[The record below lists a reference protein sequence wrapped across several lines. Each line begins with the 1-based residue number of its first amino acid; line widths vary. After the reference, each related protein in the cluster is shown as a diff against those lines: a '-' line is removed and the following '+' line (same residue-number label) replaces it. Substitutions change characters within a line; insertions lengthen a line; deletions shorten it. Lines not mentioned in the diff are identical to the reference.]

1 MKLSSLIRFGVMG
14 ALVAAAFVACK
25 KDDKNYTLSSEKEVL
40 SIKVDT
46 FHSTYDEASR
56 TYTFDVDTLL
66 KDGGTRLF
74 PPNNIP
80 VDVKVSANA
89 TVNPYTAYVSFWNS
103 ATFQLKTL
111 KYLVVAQD
119 GTKDSFYVKINP
131 VTTVQ

>member
-25 KDDKNYTLSSEKEVL
+25 KDDKNYTLSSEKELL
-40 SIKVDT
+40 SIKIDT
-46 FHSTYDEASR
+46 FHSSFDEASK

-66 KDGGTRLF
+66 TKDGSRLF
-74 PPNNIP
+74 PPNNLP

-89 TVNPYTAYVSFWNS
+89 TVNPYTAFVSFWNS
-103 ATFQLKTL
+103 AAFELKTV
-111 KYLVVAQD
+111 KYLIVAQD